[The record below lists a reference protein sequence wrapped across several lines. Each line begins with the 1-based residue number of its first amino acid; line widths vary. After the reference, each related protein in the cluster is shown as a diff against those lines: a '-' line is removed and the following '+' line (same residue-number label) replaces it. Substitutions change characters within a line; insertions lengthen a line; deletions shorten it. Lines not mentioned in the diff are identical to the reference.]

1 MNYKARFQGKI
12 RSGPSPLKKLGAA
25 GASVGSGLSVAR
37 QFSRVSRLE
46 AEHEEWLRRTLQRVA
61 LAASGS
67 TDGSREEGV
76 DSEKASHP
84 SGAAVSSHQLRQQ
97 QRDRLIQ
104 ERRERGRSLLSW
116 QQQQQHEAAAADT
129 TETGT
134 SLTVKS
140 LIGSRSDAANARD
153 RGSEKATSLS
163 KQLKAPPPLLTLSP
177 TPFIQQA
184 APAVKSERQQLQ
196 PVAKCSKRTQNGPC
210 VAHTTRTQQPHQTQ
224 LHRPRLRGPA
234 VRSRQLEHSSPEQR
248 RQEPQLMSV
257 GQAPG
262 IQQDQRAAQAQ
273 AAEQSM
279 ELANYV
285 RRRQPAM
292 RLREPTLVQPRNPV
306 NSPELLAP

>member
-1 MNYKARFQGKI
+1 MRLVRVKR
-12 RSGPSPLKKLGAA
+12 RSTAHYQRHQPQDVDWSCPSPLKKLGAA

-37 QFSRVSRLE
+37 QFNRVSRLE

-67 TDGSREEGV
+67 TDGSREERL
-76 DSEKASHP
+76 DSEKASQP

-116 QQQQQHEAAAADT
+116 QQQQQQEAAAADT
-129 TETGT
+129 AEAGT

-196 PVAKCSKRTQNGPC
+196 PVAK
-210 VAHTTRTQQPHQTQ
+210 QPHQTQ

-248 RQEPQLMSV
+248 RQEPQLLSI

-279 ELANYV
+279 ELADYV
-285 RRRQPAM
+285 RTRQPAM